1 MRRTRN
7 AVYTSV
13 SGVQIPPSP
22 LMYSKQ
28 LSRTDF
34 DYWVTLATRWGD
46 LDAMQHINH
55 ATYLTFMETARLEY
69 YEYLGFESRN
79 WDHKEGTILGSMTV
93 YYHHQVLHP
102 TQLDIGQRISRVGNK
117 SFDILTGIFV
127 ADQDI
132 SALTAIFTIVS
143 FNYKK
148 NATVPVPDKIRD
160 KCREL

>member
-1 MRRTRN
+1 
-7 AVYTSV
+7 
-13 SGVQIPPSP
+13 
-22 LMYSKQ
+22 
-28 LSRTDF
+28 
-34 DYWVTLATRWGD
+34 
-46 LDAMQHINH
+46 
-55 ATYLTFMETARLEY
+55 METARLEY

-93 YYHHQVLHP
+93 YYHQQVLHP

-132 SALTAIFTIVS
+132 SALTATFTIVS

-148 NATVPVPDKIRD
+148 NATVPVPDKIRV